1 MDKPRASPPEL
12 EAAGAPTRPALPY
25 VIPMAA
31 FLALT
36 AVEGM
41 LPPDAGG
48 RPGALWYPL
57 TYTLKVAIVTGLA
70 WACRSAWRDL
80 APPPGAGVVGLSTLL
95 GLAVTA
101 AWVGLDGH
109 YPTLASLGARTAF
122 DPEMLPPVERWAFLA
137 VRFAGLVALVPL
149 IEELFWRSFLM
160 RWVIDDEFT
169 KVSIGRV
176 TPAALA
182 ATSGLFALAHPEW
195 LPALLTGLAWAWLV
209 WRTKSLS
216 ACVISHA
223 TANLA
228 LGLYVIAT
236 GAWKFW

>member
-1 MDKPRASPPEL
+1 MDEPKASFLET
-12 EAAGAPTRPALPY
+12 EAACAPTRPALSY

-41 LPPDAGG
+41 LPPDVGG
-48 RPGALWYPL
+48 RPNPLWYPL

-80 APPPGAGVVGLSTLL
+80 APRPSVGVIGRSTLL
-95 GLAVTA
+95 GLAVTV
-101 AWVGLDGH
+101 AWIGLDGH
-109 YPTLASLGARTAF
+109 YPTLAFLGTRMAF
-122 DPEMLPPVERWAFLA
+122 DPAVLPSAGRWSFLA
-137 VRFAGLVALVPL
+137 IRFAGLVALVPL

-169 KVSIGRV
+169 KVPIGRV

-216 ACVISHA
+216 ACIISHS

-236 GAWKFW
+236 GNWKFW